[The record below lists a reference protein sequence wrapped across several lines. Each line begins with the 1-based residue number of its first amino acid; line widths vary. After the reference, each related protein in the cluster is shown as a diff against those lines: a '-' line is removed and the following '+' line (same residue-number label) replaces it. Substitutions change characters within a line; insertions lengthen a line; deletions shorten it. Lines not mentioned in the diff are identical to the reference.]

1 MNHRN
6 KRPQSGRSSAQRL
19 ERGRPKRPDRIWSM
33 DIVAVHAIKGGDAAA
48 YPIEIFQTES
58 ACPETIQV
66 DNGSEFISKD
76 MDRWACKN
84 KG

>member
-1 MNHRN
+1 
-6 KRPQSGRSSAQRL
+6 
-19 ERGRPKRPDRIWSM
+19 M

-58 ACPETIQV
+58 ACHETIQV

-76 MDRWACKN
+76 MDRWA
-84 KG
+84 

>member
-1 MNHRN
+1 
-6 KRPQSGRSSAQRL
+6 
-19 ERGRPKRPDRIWSM
+19 M
-33 DIVAVHAIKGGDAAA
+33 DIVAVHAIKRGDAAA

-66 DNGSEFISKD
+66 DNCSEYISKD